1 MLTAK
6 SHRQLLI
13 LLLVSILLTSCTAV
27 RLQKIETRV
36 KEVQKDLYVPQDAVL
51 LDQFL
56 HAGRK
61 KYVAPD
67 CIVAYLEMA
76 YGVNRPMASIIDE
89 YYEKLTQDG
98 WELNPRYEPSRT
110 SNDIFLRRGAQLEL
124 VIYSYTDP
132 GGAPSTKLP
141 PEALQY
147 ATVYVVVLTYS
158 EPSSLECSV

>member
-27 RLQKIETRV
+27 RLQKIETKV

-61 KYVAPD
+61 KYVAPG

-98 WELNPRYEPSRT
+98 WELNPRYALRKTNKDVYLRKNSR
-110 SNDIFLRRGAQLEL
+110 LEL

-132 GGAPSTKLP
+132 GRAPSTKLP